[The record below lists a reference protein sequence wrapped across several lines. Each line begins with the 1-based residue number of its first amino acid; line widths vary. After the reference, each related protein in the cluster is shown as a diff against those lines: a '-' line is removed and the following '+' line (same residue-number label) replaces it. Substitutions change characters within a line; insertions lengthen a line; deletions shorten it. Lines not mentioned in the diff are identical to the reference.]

1 MISIV
6 DFRKTSGEKVV
17 DLVTYVKNYV
27 ETHPNIDVIVGT
39 DSQSKGSKTY
49 FSTVVALYDYG
60 DGEHGHGAH
69 CVFKRWSTPRYKKE
83 QRFARL
89 IKETEESL
97 NIAKDLRDCG
107 IKIKYVDIDI
117 NPDPKYKSNEAFDV
131 AYGWVTGEGFD
142 CRHKTL
148 APLITSFADWLVKK
162 R

>member
-27 ETHPNIDVIVGT
+27 ETHQNIDVIVGT

-89 IKETEESL
+89 SRKQ
-97 NIAKDLRDCG
+97 K
-107 IKIKYVDIDI
+107 KV
-117 NPDPKYKSNEAFDV
+117 
-131 AYGWVTGEGFD
+131 
-142 CRHKTL
+142 
-148 APLITSFADWLVKK
+148 LILQ
-162 R
+162 RI